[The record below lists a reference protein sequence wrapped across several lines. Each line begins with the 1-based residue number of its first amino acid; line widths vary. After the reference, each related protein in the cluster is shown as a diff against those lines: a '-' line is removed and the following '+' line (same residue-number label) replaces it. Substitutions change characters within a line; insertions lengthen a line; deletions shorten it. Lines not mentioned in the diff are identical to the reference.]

1 MSNTPTVRRAV
12 VKLSGETLAGKLG
25 RGIDFE
31 MLDRVCRV
39 LAECASLGV
48 ELGVVVGAGNF
59 WRGVKDGGGKLDR
72 VRADHM
78 GMLATTMN
86 AIAIGD
92 ALERAG
98 AAPLVLSAT
107 PMPAYAD
114 TYSPDRARR
123 ALSEGK
129 IVVVGG
135 GTGNPYVSTDTGVVL
150 RALEIGADAILVAK
164 NGVEGV
170 LTGDPRDGG
179 DYELIDAI
187 TFDELLARNLK
198 VMDAT
203 AFEMCRE
210 NGMTMHIFGMD
221 DVENIYR
228 AACGEKLGTQVTV
241 D

>member
-1 MSNTPTVRRAV
+1 MAGSVPTVLAACG
-12 VKLSGETLAGKLG
+12 GETQ
-25 RGIDFE
+25 
-31 MLDRVCRV
+31 
-39 LAECASLGV
+39 
-48 ELGVVVGAGNF
+48 
-59 WRGVKDGGGKLDR
+59 
-72 VRADHM
+72 
-78 GMLATTMN
+78 
-86 AIAIGD
+86 
-92 ALERAG
+92 
-98 AAPLVLSAT
+98 
-107 PMPAYAD
+107 PA
-114 TYSPDRARR
+114 
-123 ALSEGK
+123 
-129 IVVVGG
+129 V
-135 GTGNPYVSTDTGVVL
+135 
-150 RALEIGADAILVAK
+150 EIGADAILVAK